1 MLAMA
6 EIGPTSACIM
16 AVRQLQ
22 ISSSG
27 RYFACPA
34 HKLMLMKTTWSFTP
48 KRLALKLCLA
58 SLTAACG
65 LAILRATPAIAQ
77 AAQPAN
83 AVAVTNAVATATNPS
98 NQPPAVALSPGIAEI
113 LKLADAGV
121 SADIILTYV
130 ESSPAGP
137 QPTEI
142 DIIALK
148 EHKVPDEVVKL
159 LLRRSATA
167 RNEATKARNEAVLQ
181 VVESRRAVT
190 GGLDP
195 ESYDYFRAYHLQPRA
210 VASANQR
217 LYPHAG
223 PYAPRGYGYGPVFTY
238 GVPLAGRPG
247 YPVYHGGFR

>member
-1 MLAMA
+1 MA
-6 EIGPTSACIM
+6 EVCPSSAFFM

-22 ISSSG
+22 ILSSG
-27 RYFACPA
+27 RYFACSA
-34 HKLMLMKTTWSFTP
+34 YNLLLMKTTWEITL
-48 KRLALKLCLA
+48 KRLALNLFPA
-58 SLTAACG
+58 SLTAGCA
-65 LAILRATPAIAQ
+65 LAVLGATSAVAQ
-77 AAQPAN
+77 EAQPAN
-83 AVAVTNAVATATNPS
+83 VLAATNAVATTPNPS

-113 LKLADAGV
+113 VKMADAGV
-121 SADIILTYV
+121 SADVMLTYV
-130 ESSPAGP
+130 ESSTAGP
-137 QPTEI
+137 QPSEK

-167 RNEATKARNEAVLQ
+167 RNEATKAKNEAVLQ

-210 VASANQR
+210 VAAANQR
-217 LYPHAG
+217 LYPYAG

-238 GVPLAGRPG
+238 GVPLSGRPG
-247 YPVYHGGFR
+247 YPAYRGGFH